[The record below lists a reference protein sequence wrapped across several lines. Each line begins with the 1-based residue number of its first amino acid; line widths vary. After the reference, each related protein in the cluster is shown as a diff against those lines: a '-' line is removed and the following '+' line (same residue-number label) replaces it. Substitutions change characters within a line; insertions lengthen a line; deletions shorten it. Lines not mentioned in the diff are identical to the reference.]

1 MSERKQP
8 TPLPANVIAFDFVT
22 RTQVPTGSVPAIEA
36 PDAPAKPKRSRTKK
50 AVLPESSTATTMPDD
65 SQVAAKPKR
74 SRSKK
79 GAAEVP
85 TELEAASQVEPIR
98 AAPKAPRKKREA
110 TVATEAAE
118 PVLDN
123 VLQFRPAQKEA
134 SAPPPAPFLPLSEA
148 DERKRDQFDAWI
160 REGLVMTIVNTT
172 FPDVRVPAQFVGQ
185 VMLRLNFSLRYNVPD
200 FRWDDGGIVCT
211 LSFGGTPFR
220 CEVPWG
226 AIYVLSSRELEQA
239 MVEPRSCPPA
249 ALPEL
254 VKMFPNLVKPR
265 T

>member
-22 RTQVPTGSVPAIEA
+22 RTQVPTGSVPLVE
-36 PDAPAKPKRSRTKK
+36 DAQEPAKPKRARAKK
-50 AVLPESSTATTMPDD
+50 AKPPEPDAT
-65 SQVAAKPKR
+65 SAVVEEAKAPANPKR
-74 SRSKK
+74 SRAKK
-79 GAAEVP
+79 VAADDAPATAVTSP
-85 TELEAASQVEPIR
+85 VEPSR
-98 AAPKAPRKKREA
+98 AAAKAPRKKREA
-110 TVATEAAE
+110 TVASEAAA

-134 SAPPPAPFLPLSEA
+134 PAPPPAPFLPLSEA

-160 REGLVMTIVNTT
+160 REGLVMTIINTT